1 MYRGEWKG
9 DSFVSNGRSPSI
21 SHSNSRRSSLASI
34 GHIVSQKLVDVDQS
48 DGSRSLCISRRS
60 SRTSLASIGHMVSQ
74 KLTDQSDGSR
84 SPCISRRSSR
94 NNLASI
100 GHIVSQKLVDVD
112 QSDGSRSLC
121 ISRRSSRTSLASI
134 GHMVSQKLTDQSDG
148 SRSPCISR
156 RSSRNTLDSGV
167 YDSIDL
173 AISRRNSLTPSQCS
187 TPTHDFDHDMDK
199 HSRHIHAHSPNQDI
213 MTVDSIAEVILTI
226 SPLQSLTNFSSDTR
240 YSQGAAINRS
250 NMKGLLDSLD
260 SKLSNC
266 HSTAGN
272 PTTTLTTTL
281 KLF

>member
-1 MYRGEWKG
+1 MDGEFFYKFSNGSIYQGEIRQGKMHGQGLMKYVNGLNGYNIYEGEFADDKKNGFGTMTYAKGDVYRGEWKG

-60 SRTSLASIGHMVSQ
+60 SR
-74 KLTDQSDGSR
+74 
-84 SPCISRRSSR
+84 
-94 NNLASI
+94 NN
-100 GHIVSQKLVDVD
+100 
-112 QSDGSRSLC
+112 
-121 ISRRSSRTSLASI
+121 LASI